1 MYDWFL
7 NTRTFYKKPVYNRG
21 WSPLKVKKLSVLN
34 FLVSEKLRN
43 LFLKQNIFPLDGTE
57 NCISFDDMNGIEM
70 ILLGKYYHLVHFCRK
85 TFLCF
90 SCIIACF
97 SLIFPINRPLLA
109 RKKVKS
115 RCLIKDVRT
124 AFRVILLAI

>member
-43 LFLKQNIFPLDGTE
+43 LFLKQNVFPLDFYTRCLCDKIFQFSHIDVDFINLDDVNGT
-57 NCISFDDMNGIEM
+57 EM
-70 ILLGKYYHLVHFCRK
+70 ILLEK
-85 TFLCF
+85 
-90 SCIIACF
+90 
-97 SLIFPINRPLLA
+97 
-109 RKKVKS
+109 
-115 RCLIKDVRT
+115 
-124 AFRVILLAI
+124 